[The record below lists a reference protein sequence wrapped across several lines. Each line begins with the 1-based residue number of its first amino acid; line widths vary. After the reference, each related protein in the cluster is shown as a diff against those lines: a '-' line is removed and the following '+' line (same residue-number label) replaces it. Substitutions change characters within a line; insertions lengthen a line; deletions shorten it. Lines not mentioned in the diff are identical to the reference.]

1 MQASHAQDD
10 HARLPADPPGE
21 GSEPVEGGEGP
32 PASAAVAIAVDVPRG
47 AADAA
52 PLASQLPRRRRSASS
67 LTADPPAHEGRTHAL
82 FANLDLILLVPG
94 VVLALALGAPAFG
107 VLVGAGAWLLQ
118 RVVAVADRRAIV
130 RAAEPGSRLGLN
142 FIDAFARIWLLAG
155 GIVVAGAVGSRP
167 DGLAAALV
175 IFAGYSVAFA
185 VRIARGREAGPS

>member
-10 HARLPADPPGE
+10 HVRLPADPQGE

-94 VVLALALGAPAFG
+94 VALALALGAPAFG

-155 GIVVAGAVGSRP
+155 AIVVAGADGSRH

-175 IFAGYSVAFA
+175 ILAGYSVAFA
-185 VRIARGREAGPS
+185 VRISRGREAGPS

>member
-1 MQASHAQDD
+1 MQARHAQHD
-10 HARLPADPPGE
+10 HTRLPADPPGE
-21 GSEPVEGGEGP
+21 GSEPVEGGEEP
-32 PASAAVAIAVDVPRG
+32 SASASVAIAVDEPRG
-47 AADAA
+47 AGDAA
-52 PLASQLPRRRRSASS
+52 PLASPLPRRRRSASS
-67 LTADPPAHEGRTHAL
+67 FAADPSAHVGRSRPL
-82 FANLDLILLVPG
+82 LANLDLILLVPG

-118 RVVAVADRRAIV
+118 RAVAVADRRAIV

-155 GIVVAGAVGSRP
+155 GIVVAGAVGSRH

>member
-1 MQASHAQDD
+1 LLLDY
-10 HARLPADPPGE
+10 L
-21 GSEPVEGGEGP
+21 
-32 PASAAVAIAVDVPRG
+32 DV
-47 AADAA
+47 
-52 PLASQLPRRRRSASS
+52 
-67 LTADPPAHEGRTHAL
+67 
-82 FANLDLILLVPG
+82 VV
-94 VVLALALGAPAFG
+94 VVLATVSALALGAPAFG

-118 RVVAVADRRAIV
+118 RLVAVADRRAIV

-155 GIVVAGAVGSRP
+155 GIIVAGTAGSRR

>member
-21 GSEPVEGGEGP
+21 GSEPVEGGEEP
-32 PASAAVAIAVDVPRG
+32 SASASVAIAVDAPRG

-94 VVLALALGAPAFG
+94 VALALALGAPAFG

-155 GIVVAGAVGSRP
+155 GIVVAGAAGSRH
-167 DGLAAALV
+167 DGLAAALL
-175 IFAGYSVAFA
+175 IFGAYSIAFA
-185 VRIARGREAGPS
+185 VRLARGRAGGPG